1 MKLCSAA
8 GDTDSRKTS
17 CSSWSVSSSEQAS
30 WSVVL
35 GEPASWNVAS
45 SERASW
51 RVVWSEQPIE
61 SNALRALT
69 PHPQHTAKAEGKYTK
84 KTLTAALPGGATKSV
99 GSAKFPNACL
109 QNNEHVEY
117 TSNYSLHH
125 GCCTWDTAW
134 QPVSGKQL
142 QKGCLKNVCVYV
154 YIYIVRTCLN
164 QLQLVQKIPEASRA
178 HWGRESVCLN
188 QGSDSF
194 RRILS
199 HQHALRTIH
208 TFSIVFP
215 CSCCVLSVRAH
226 GQQLTIP
233 HISS

>member
-1 MKLCSAA
+1 MVQPSLLAVQNFRMHVCKTTNTWNIHQTTASTMAVAPETLP
-8 GDTDSRKTS
+8 DSP
-17 CSSWSVSSSEQAS
+17 CQENSS
-30 WSVVL
+30 
-35 GEPASWNVAS
+35 
-45 SERASW
+45 
-51 RVVWSEQPIE
+51 
-61 SNALRALT
+61 
-69 PHPQHTAKAEGKYTK
+69 
-84 KTLTAALPGGATKSV
+84 
-99 GSAKFPNACL
+99 
-109 QNNEHVEY
+109 
-117 TSNYSLHH
+117 
-125 GCCTWDTAW
+125 
-134 QPVSGKQL
+134 QL
-142 QKGCLKNVCVYV
+142 QKGCLKTFVYMYMYTYIYIYI

-233 HISS
+233 HISSYIITSSHILVRALYHPRSS